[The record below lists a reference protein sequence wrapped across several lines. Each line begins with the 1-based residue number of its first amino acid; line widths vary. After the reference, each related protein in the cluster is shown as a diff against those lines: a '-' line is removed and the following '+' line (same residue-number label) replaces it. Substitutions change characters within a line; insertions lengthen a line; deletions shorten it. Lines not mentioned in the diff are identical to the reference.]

1 MDRADFEQWK
11 PREVARLL
19 ALVETERR
27 YYQEIVANI
36 PVSLLVVGSGLAIV
50 SANRQFRVNLG
61 KKNDEILGRQLEE
74 LVSMDGVVELARSV
88 VGTGL
93 AVPKLETVW
102 ELGGVAKKVTLTA
115 LPLRRWEDDSELEA
129 LLVIH
134 ESVGAEK
141 SKAEEVAASVAGM
154 LWEVDFSAG
163 GITAKF
169 DETR

>member
-36 PVSLLVVGSGLAIV
+36 PVSLLVVGTELSVV

-74 LVSMDGVVELARSV
+74 LVSMDGVVDLARSV
-88 VGTGL
+88 VSTGL
-93 AVPKLETVW
+93 ADRK
-102 ELGGVAKKVTLTA
+102 
-115 LPLRRWEDDSELEA
+115 
-129 LLVIH
+129 
-134 ESVGAEK
+134 SV
-141 SKAEEVAASVAGM
+141 V
-154 LWEVDFSAG
+154 
-163 GITAKF
+163 
-169 DETR
+169 

>member
-36 PVSLLVVGSGLAIV
+36 PVSLVIVGAELSVV

-74 LVSMDGVVELARSV
+74 LVSMDPACGSN
-88 VGTGL
+88 
-93 AVPKLETVW
+93 PN
-102 ELGGVAKKVTLTA
+102 
-115 LPLRRWEDDSELEA
+115 PS
-129 LLVIH
+129 
-134 ESVGAEK
+134 
-141 SKAEEVAASVAGM
+141 
-154 LWEVDFSAG
+154 
-163 GITAKF
+163 AKF
-169 DETR
+169 QSYQLMNQGALERDGRYAALFNSQRGVRIIRCCEC